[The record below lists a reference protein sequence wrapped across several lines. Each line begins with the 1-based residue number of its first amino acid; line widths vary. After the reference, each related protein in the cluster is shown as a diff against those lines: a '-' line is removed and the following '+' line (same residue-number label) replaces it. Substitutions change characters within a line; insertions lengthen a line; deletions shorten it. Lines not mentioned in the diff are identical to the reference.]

1 MDNIILIGMP
11 GSGKSTVGVLLAKAL
26 GRGFLD
32 TDLVIQQQEN
42 ALLQDILDQFGV
54 KHFLQVEEEAVRLL
68 ARAGSDRDYG
78 ARPLRRAIAAQ
89 VEDPAADLLLEGALC
104 SGGTLRVVAEGDR
117 VQVRPAQRQME
128 NDAHS
133 EI

>member
-1 MDNIILIGMP
+1 LDNIILIGMP

-26 GRGFLD
+26 GYGFLD
-32 TDLVIQQQEN
+32 TDLVIQQREGL
-42 ALLQDILDQFGV
+42 LLQDILDQFGV

>member
-26 GRGFLD
+26 GYGFLD
-32 TDLVIQQQEN
+32 TDLVIQQREGL
-42 ALLQDILDQFGV
+42 LLQDILDQFGV